1 MSSPSQLPAKDDSK
15 VLPFRARPQ
24 RPARADAAS
33 DAASDHSPV
42 ADIGKYARRNEE
54 PDDYRHRMKM
64 NAITAALL
72 VALIGCGLWLVDTMA
87 QMRKNQDCVLSGRR
101 NCTPINVPLTER

>member
-1 MSSPSQLPAKDDSK
+1 MSSPSQRPAEDKGQ
-15 VLPFRARPQ
+15 VLRFRARAPQ
-24 RPARADAAS
+24 PARADHTS
-33 DAASDHSPV
+33 DPAPEHSPV
-42 ADIGKYARRNEE
+42 ADIGKYARRSEE

-87 QMRKNQDCVLSGRR
+87 QIRRNQDCVLSGQR
-101 NCTPINVPLTER
+101 NCAPINVPSTGR